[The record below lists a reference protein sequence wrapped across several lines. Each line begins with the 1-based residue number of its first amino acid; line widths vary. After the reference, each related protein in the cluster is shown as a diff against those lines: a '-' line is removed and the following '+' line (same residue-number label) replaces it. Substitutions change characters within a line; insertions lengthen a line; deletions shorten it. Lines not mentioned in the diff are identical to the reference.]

1 MTIAQQKWPIVLID
15 PHRLRRHEEHDTAH
29 ADTLHNVIVAAGVW
43 TTPIIV
49 EWEDLIVMDGHH
61 RLSVACAAGLSHVPC
76 LMADYQSVRVESRRA
91 EFDVTPHDIRQR
103 ARTGLLYPPKTT
115 RHHIPSEWNSCCAVE
130 LAVLRKISVPNYALA
145 HDHLPKS
152 EGRHVG

>member
-1 MTIAQQKWPIVLID
+1 MTITQQKWPIVLID
-15 PHRLRRHEEHDTAH
+15 PHRLRRHEEHDAAH
-29 ADTLHNVIVAAGVW
+29 ACALHDAILAAGVW

-61 RLSVACAAGLSHVPC
+61 RLSVACAVGLSQVPC

-91 EFDVTPHDIRQR
+91 EFVVTPNDIRQR
-103 ARTGLLYPPKTT
+103 AHTGLLYPPKTT

-130 LAVLRKISVPNYALA
+130 LAALRKITAPNYAWA
-145 HDHLPKS
+145 HTHLPNP
-152 EGRHVG
+152 EDRCAV